1 MKKALLILLVL
12 FSSMAFVMAASFG
25 TDNNLTDAVE
35 AGVDVTL
42 DLSNVQDFRIGFS
55 DDGTHKESAVYA
67 SGFSLTVDGNVAN
80 NGTKQLHIWWDITA
94 NQSYTLTLEATP
106 MIINQGTETSDKID
120 YTVTGSG
127 EGVAVN
133 IDTSNAAS
141 ATVLDVDTASSSG
154 TVVTETGS
162 QTLTIETEDLDGKTA
177 SADFKGT
184 LTLTVTAG

>member
-12 FSSMAFVMAASFG
+12 FSSMAFVMAASYNSG
-25 TDNNLTDAVE
+25 DSLSDAIK

-42 DLSNVQDFRIGFS
+42 NLSNVQNFRIGFS
-55 DDGTHKESAVYA
+55 DDGTHKESDVYA
-67 SGFSLTVDGNVAN
+67 SGFALTVDGNVAN

-94 NQSYTLTLEATP
+94 NQDYTLTLAATP
-106 MIINQGTETSDKID
+106 MIINGGAKTSDKIN
-120 YTVTGSG
+120 YTVTGTG
-127 EGVAVN
+127 DGTAVN

-141 ATVLDVDTASSSG
+141 TTVLDVDTTSSSG

>member
-25 TDNNLTDAVE
+25 TDDNLTDAVE

-55 DDGTHKESAVYA
+55 DDGTHKESAVYD
-67 SGFSLTVDGNVAN
+67 SGFALTVDGNVAN

-94 NQSYTLTLEATP
+94 NQNYTLTLTATP
-106 MIINQGTETSDKID
+106 MTINQGTETSEKIN
-120 YTVTGSG
+120 YTVTGTG
-127 EGVAVN
+127 DGTAVN

-141 ATVLDVDTASSSG
+141 ATVLDIDTTSSSG

>member
-25 TDNNLTDAVE
+25 TGDSLTDPIE

-42 DLSNVQDFRIGFS
+42 DLSNVQNFRIGFS
-55 DDGTHKESAVYA
+55 DDGTHKESDVYDN
-67 SGFSLTVDGNVAN
+67 GFALTVDGNVAN

-127 EGVAVN
+127 DGTAVN
-133 IDTSNAAS
+133 IDTSNTAS
-141 ATVLDVDTASSSG
+141 ATVLDVDTTSSLG

-162 QTLTIETEDLDGKTA
+162 QTLTIETKDLDGKTA